1 MVCFEFLLDD
11 LGELNQVGSTSFF
24 RKEVAGEW
32 GEEGRRRWD
41 ERWRESCLLRKVRMK
56 YSIGTMED

>member
-41 ERWRESCLLRKVRMK
+41 ER
-56 YSIGTMED
+56 